1 MKRDLDLV
9 RELLLHFES
18 LPTDSPGIPAMDGH
32 SELDINYH
40 LILLFEAGLIRAE
53 PQTSQTGRI
62 IRVLPFSLTWQ
73 GHEFLDTARDK
84 TTWNAA
90 KKQVT
95 SKTGSISFELLKALL
110 IAYAKDKIGL

>member
-1 MKRDLDLV
+1 MKRDLELV
-9 RELLLHFES
+9 RELLLHLES
-18 LPTDSPGIPAMDGH
+18 RPNDAPAIPQMDGH
-32 SELDINYH
+32 AELEINYH

-53 PQTSQTGRI
+53 PQLSQTGRV

-84 TTWNAA
+84 TAWNTA

-95 SKTGSISFELLKALL
+95 SKTGTVSFELLKALL
-110 IAYAKDKIGL
+110 IAYAKGQLGL